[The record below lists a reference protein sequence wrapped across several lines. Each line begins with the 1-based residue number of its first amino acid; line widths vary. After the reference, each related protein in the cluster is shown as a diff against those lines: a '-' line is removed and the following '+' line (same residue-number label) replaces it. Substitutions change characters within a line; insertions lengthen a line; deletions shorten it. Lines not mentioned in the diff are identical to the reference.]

1 MDRKIQDVF
10 IDTSSVFIW
19 RMSQERKQTSYRDSK
34 FLGFYLRTEVNT
46 IHVSTKLK
54 NYRVFGMYVLLNIMH
69 PEYHEAT
76 VVLRKLLCFTISGDQ
91 KSVI

>member
-19 RMSQERKQTSYRDSK
+19 KMSQEQKQTSYRDSK
-34 FLGFYLRTEVNT
+34 FLGFYLR
-46 IHVSTKLK
+46 STQYMYLQNK
-54 NYRVFGMYVLLNIMH
+54 RVVGMYVLLNIMH